1 MSASPSHFRLL
12 RSIIWLSIILPIG
25 LIAAQ
30 VPQPIM
36 TRFTYAAVSGQDT
49 AWQYVIRSPGH
60 FQTDLLIPKQGASVK
75 IAAVA
80 DSGALVRLLDLDV
93 WMFPAGATDAK
104 WTHLQHGTYEL
115 AADSVLGIARG
126 ERGEQS
132 QRFPAAPG
140 SIIFQWNYVALLE
153 QLVLRARTLGGSTAE
168 VPAYFFGTA
177 GFTLSATV
185 RFPPG
190 TDSAIVSLGQSEYRV
205 LLDKYNRIESATS
218 RNQEIRRVARRLVF
232 QSDSTI
238 TQDLRC
244 PEGALGNDLAAIR
257 ADVSVNR
264 VLSLYPGARQARG
277 FRALKND
284 SDLAACKEILDM
296 FPPQGVV
303 PQLLELGDVYL
314 MVVRAPGQRARVGII
329 SHDLS
334 VTHVITTA
342 PLSEGASN

>member
-12 RSIIWLSIILPIG
+12 CSVIWVSIILPIG
-25 LIAAQ
+25 LFAAQ
-30 VPQPIM
+30 IPQPVM
-36 TRFTYAAVSGQDT
+36 TRFTYAAVTGQDT
-49 AWQYVIRSPGH
+49 VWQYVIRSPGH
-60 FQTDLLIPKQGASVK
+60 FQTDVLIPKQGASVK
-75 IAAVA
+75 IAAIA
-80 DSGALVRLLDLDV
+80 DSAALVRLLDLDI
-93 WMFPAGATDAK
+93 WRFPPGATDAR

-115 AADSVLGIARG
+115 APDSVVGVVHGGRG
-126 ERGEQS
+126 EES

-153 QLVLRARTLGGSTAE
+153 QLVLRARALGGATAE
-168 VPAYFFGTA
+168 VPVYFFGTA
-177 GFTLSATV
+177 GFTLRAMV

-190 TDSAIVSLGQSEYRV
+190 TDSAIVSLGQSEYRL
-205 LLDKYNRIESATS
+205 LLDKYDRMESATS
-218 RNQEIRRVARRLVF
+218 PNQEIRRVARRLVF
-232 QSDSTI
+232 PSDSTI

-244 PEGALGNDLAAIR
+244 PEGALGNDLPAIR

-314 MVVRAPGQRARVGII
+314 MVVRAPDKPARVGII

-334 VTHVITTA
+334 VAHVIRTA
-342 PLSEGASN
+342 Q